1 VHRALALLLASA
13 LGALLIGCGGS
24 SGVSSGA
31 TLSVYLSLPL
41 HGRRAAQGRAACA
54 TARSELARSGGRA
67 GPLRIRMT
75 CLDDT
80 AGGASWSLAAVGAN
94 ARLAAENSAT
104 IAYIGELDPAASRFS
119 HPILEAAG
127 IVQIPAARAG
137 PAMLRLLKAIRT
149 SVGAED
155 LRGAVRDQVYGA

>member
-1 VHRALALLLASA
+1 VHRALALLLATA

-54 TARSELARSGGRA
+54 AARSELARSGGHA
-67 GPLRIRMT
+67 GPLRVRMT

-80 AGGASWSLAAVGAN
+80 AGGASWSLAAVGAD
-94 ARLAAENSAT
+94 ARLATENSAT
-104 IAYIGELDPAASRFS
+104 IGYIGELDPAASRFS

-127 IVQIPAARAG
+127 IVQIPATRG
-137 PAMLRLLKAIRT
+137 GSAMLRLLNAIRV
-149 SVGAED
+149 SAGAED
-155 LRGAVRDQVYGA
+155 LREAVRDRLDGT